1 MARPACGGQD
11 RENDLVY
18 TMNRTRSEAL
28 ALAHVTEGDRAS
40 CEQSVQAS
48 IELKQV

>member
-18 TMNRTRSEAL
+18 TMNRTRSKAL
-28 ALAHVTEGDRAS
+28 ALAHVTDEGDRAS
-40 CEQSVQAS
+40 CEQHLQTISH
-48 IELKQV
+48 